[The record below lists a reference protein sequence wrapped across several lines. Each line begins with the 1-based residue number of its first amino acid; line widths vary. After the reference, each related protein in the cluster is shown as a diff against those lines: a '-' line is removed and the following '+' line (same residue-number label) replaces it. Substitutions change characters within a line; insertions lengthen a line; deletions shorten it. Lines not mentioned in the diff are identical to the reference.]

1 MKLPSLFTSTSHQR
15 FAIKPRFYDPVKEE
29 IEQRTSRIQKE
40 LESKGVLHPD
50 EYGEESFGKSRSSS
64 LRGAFTQASLRKS
77 SSSGLSSAGLLRM
90 FIFVILMVGVFGY
103 IYYGN
108 AALYALLVLIAT
120 GALVLVFFRLKGKKK
135 HE

>member
-1 MKLPSLFTSTSHQR
+1 MKLPSLFKSASHQR
-15 FAIKPRFYDPVKEE
+15 FDIKPRFYDPVKEE

-50 EYGEESFGKSRSSS
+50 EYGEEDFGKSRSSS
-64 LRGAFTQASLRKS
+64 LRGAFTQSSLRKS
-77 SSSGLSSAGLLRM
+77 SSGGLSSAGLLRM
-90 FIFVILMVGVFGY
+90 LIFVILMVGVFGY

-108 AALYALLVLIAT
+108 AALYALLYIAA
-120 GALVLVFFRLKGKKK
+120 GAGLVMVFFRLKGKKK